1 MLGERHPPG
10 RHRAVMTSHF
20 VTMITCDT
28 AGCEGVVIHRYGSAI
43 ASTSR
48 QSADKAGWTRTTIGS
63 GWLGDLT
70 EDLCPACSAGRPL
83 VRSRTCRDCG
93 GHMTGSACA
102 DCGPAPA
109 RQDLAAAGVTGNGG
123 RPAVPVTMSPTV
135 SLELSAVRTNA
146 TGSG

>member
-1 MLGERHPPG
+1 
-10 RHRAVMTSHF
+10 MTSHF

-48 QSADKAGWTRTTIGS
+48 QRADKAGWTRITIGS

-93 GHMTGSACA
+93 GHLTGSACA

-109 RQDLAAAGVTGNGG
+109 RQDLAVAGMTRNGALDTG
-123 RPAVPVTMSPTV
+123 RPAVPVTMSPAV
-135 SLELSAVRTNA
+135 SLELSAVTTAA
-146 TGSG
+146 TEPG